1 MSTPHPCGYQQAV
14 AVSSIYFPFRYQSK
28 KRRPTDGQRDAAG
41 SGGVGAERGPDHITS
56 TKNSL
61 GFPIAMRKDC
71 LLAVSSGGTEARS
84 RPGGAPGGPMA
95 AGGGVIISIGGP

>member
-1 MSTPHPCGYQQAV
+1 MEKGMQPAQG
-14 AVSSIYFPFRYQSK
+14 
-28 KRRPTDGQRDAAG
+28 DG
-41 SGGVGAERGPDHITS
+41 SERGPDHITS